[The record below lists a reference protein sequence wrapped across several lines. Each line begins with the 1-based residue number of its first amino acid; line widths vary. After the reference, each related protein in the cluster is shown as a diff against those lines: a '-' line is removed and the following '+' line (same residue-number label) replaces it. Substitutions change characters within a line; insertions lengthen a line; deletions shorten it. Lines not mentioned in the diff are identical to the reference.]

1 MIDNVS
7 PSRPIFAVSSGDPA
21 GIGPEILIKSW
32 QARRENGL
40 PDFFVVGDIQS
51 FDAIA
56 NGVAKTISGPE
67 ETAEV
72 FANHLP
78 VLQVHN
84 CLDYRPGAPNDSS
97 AQCALQALEM
107 AVGLARSGRVDGMV
121 TGPVSKNGLHNVGFT
136 HPGQTEFIAERCGVA
151 RENANMMLAG
161 PSLKVVPLTVHIPV
175 RQITEYLSADL
186 IIARTKAV
194 AKAMHRN
201 FGLARPRIAVAGLNP
216 HAGEDGRMGQE
227 EQLIIS
233 PALHILRDEGYDII
247 GPLAADSMFH
257 TAARAQYDV
266 ALCQYHD
273 QALIPLKTLDF
284 DDGVNMTL
292 GLPVIRTSP
301 DHGTAFDIAGQNKA
315 SPQSMI
321 SALQMAQYVMKYR
334 LEYDAQ
340 TSAFD

>member
-1 MIDNVS
+1 MIDNIS
-7 PSRPIFAVSSGDPA
+7 PSHPLFAVSSGDPA

-56 NGVAKTISGPE
+56 KGVAKTISGPE
-67 ETAEV
+67 ETATV
-72 FANHLP
+72 FASHLP

-175 RQITEYLSADL
+175 RQITEYLS
-186 IIARTKAV
+186 
-194 AKAMHRN
+194 
-201 FGLARPRIAVAGLNP
+201 
-216 HAGEDGRMGQE
+216 E

-273 QALIPLKTLDF
+273 QALIPLKTHDF

-301 DHGTAFDIAGQNKA
+301 DHGTAFDIARQNKA

>member
-1 MIDNVS
+1 MIDNIS
-7 PSRPIFAVSSGDPA
+7 PSRPLFAVSSGDPA

-32 QARRENGL
+32 QARREQGL

-56 NGVAKTISGPE
+56 SGVAKTISGPE
-67 ETAEV
+67 EAAAV

-84 CLDYRPGAPNDSS
+84 CLDYQVGVPNDSS
-97 AQCALQALEM
+97 AQGALQALEM

-121 TGPVSKNGLHNVGFT
+121 TGPVSKNGLHNIGFT

-186 IIARTKAV
+186 IIARVRAV

-216 HAGEDGRMGQE
+216 HAGENGRMGQE

-315 SPQSMI
+315 SAQSMI
-321 SALQMAQYVMKYR
+321 SALKMAQYVLKYR

-340 TSAFD
+340 TSACD